1 MELSSRECA
10 QLERLEEELWRAETR
25 FDPKRMEEL
34 FAPDLVEFGRS
45 GRVYSR
51 DELLA
56 IAVQEIPASLPLASF
71 QVRLLRPDVA
81 LVTYDS
87 DVAYASG
94 RERAHRSSLWTRAE
108 TAAGWQLRFHQGTP
122 IADSR

>member
-1 MELSSRECA
+1 MKLSSQECA

-34 FAPDLVEFGRS
+34 FASDLVEFGRS

-56 IAVQEIPASLPLASF
+56 AAAEEIPASLPLANF
-71 QVRLLRPDVA
+71 QIRLLRPDVA

-87 DVAYASG
+87 EVAYASG
-94 RERAHRSSLWTRAE
+94 RERAHRSSLWTRAKTE
-108 TAAGWQLRFHQGTP
+108 AGWQLRFHQGTP

>member
-1 MELSSRECA
+1 MELSSEECD
-10 QLERLEEELWRAETR
+10 QIERLEEELWRPKTR
-25 FDPKRMEEL
+25 FNRKRMEEL
-34 FAPDLVEFGRS
+34 FGPDLVEFGRS

-51 DELLA
+51 DEILA
-56 IAVQEIPASLPLASF
+56 VAVQEIPARLPLANF
-71 QVRLLRPDVA
+71 QVRLLGPDVA

-108 TAAGWQLRFHQGTP
+108 TAAGWLLRFHQGTP
-122 IADSR
+122 ITGSR